1 MEETDVV
8 ISLILTEMN
17 VADIIALLKAEG
29 MTPAFIKKSLP
40 FLEEAHTAESFL
52 FLSGKFIPEND
63 LSRFRDEALAV
74 LEGCSRLGIRAV
86 GITDPD
92 YPRSLLAI
100 GTPPPVLY
108 MKGDSSLLG
117 RVVAIIGTRHSTDLG
132 NRIAG
137 RLGEYFS
144 SRIAVCNGLVE
155 GIDEHVIRDSGV
167 CRHNVI
173 GVASGGLDYTKTCSS
188 AHAKNIDDVLNTG
201 GLVVSEFEP
210 TQAADQFSGSKASR
224 IQAGLAQ
231 GLILVQSS
239 VTGGSKYT
247 LGEFSRLGKVIGVIH
262 HPAAPEFFTDAF
274 SMNRLIIEKKETGI
288 AEILGKKTLQS
299 IDVREIVPISGKE
312 DYQRFM
318 ESTFSEPEALL

>member
-1 MEETDVV
+1 MD
-8 ISLILTEMN
+8 
-17 VADIIALLKAEG
+17 VADIIAILKADG

-52 FLSGKFIPEND
+52 SLSGKFIPADD
-63 LSRFRDEALAV
+63 LCTFRDEAQAV
-74 LEGCSRLGIRAV
+74 LNECSRLGIRAV
-86 GITDPD
+86 GIMDPD
-92 YPRSLLAI
+92 YPRPLLAI

-108 MKGDSSLLG
+108 MKGDCSLLG
-117 RVVAIIGTRHSTDLG
+117 RVVSIIGTRHSTDLG

-144 SRIAVCNGLVE
+144 SRVAVCNGLVE
-155 GIDEHVIRDSGV
+155 GIDEHVVRENRV
-167 CRHNVI
+167 CRHSVI

-188 AHAKNIDDVLNTG
+188 AHAKNIDDVLEAG

-210 TQAADQFSGSKASR
+210 SQAADQFSGSKASR

-247 LGEFSRLGKVIGVIH
+247 LGEFSRLGRVIGVIH
-262 HPAAPEFFTDAF
+262 HPSSPEFYTDVFGA
-274 SMNRLIIEKKETGI
+274 NRLILEKKEFGI
-288 AEILGKKTLQS
+288 AEILGKKTTKS
-299 IDVREIVPISGKE
+299 IDVKEIVAISGKE